1 MQLQKFIP
9 FLKQCLAL
17 IIVCFFF
24 SSCATSKLGNAGQRK
39 VAGKTYVIVGASSG
53 FGRGVAEELGKLKAN
68 VVLAARRTE
77 LLEQIATNIRTS
89 GGTALVVTTDISQ
102 PEDVQRL
109 ADAAVKQ
116 YGTIDVWVNMAGVGA
131 IGRFWDIPAEDQARI
146 IDVNLKGFIYGSHT
160 AIQQFRKQGRG
171 VLINMG
177 SVDSE
182 TPHAYQAAYSATKA
196 GVRSM
201 SLALSQEL
209 RLNDYKNIKVV
220 TIEPW
225 AVDTPFWGHAA
236 NYTGVEQKFA
246 LMDEPDKVVNAVIR
260 KSLRPKK
267 IVPVGWKAKG
277 SSFFANVF
285 PRFNEWLTGNV
296 AHRYQ
301 VEMPPATPNTK
312 GSIYKPLETG
322 RGVDDGVD
330 EKMKAD
336 KKERRKKKS

>member
-1 MQLQKFIP
+1 MAKITLLSAAASF
-9 FLKQCLAL
+9 FL
-17 IIVCFFF
+17 
-24 SSCATSKLGNAGQRK
+24 SSCATSKLGKSGQQK
-39 VAGKTYVIVGASSG
+39 VSGKTYVIVGASSG
-53 FGRGVAEELGKLKAN
+53 FGRGVAEELGKYKAN
-68 VVLAARRTE
+68 VVLAARRTN
-77 LLEQIATNIRTS
+77 LLEEIAQNIRTS
-89 GGTALVVTTDISQ
+89 GGTALVVTMDISK

-109 ADAAVKQ
+109 ADMAVQQ

-131 IGRFWDIPAEDQARI
+131 IGRFWDIPHEDQARL
-146 IDVNLKGFIYGSHT
+146 IDVNLKGFIYGSQV

-182 TPHAYQAAYSATKA
+182 TPHAYQAAYSASKA
-196 GVRSM
+196 GIRSM
-201 SLALSQEL
+201 GLAISQEL
-209 RLNDYKNIKVV
+209 RLNGYKDIKVV

-225 AVDTPFWGHAA
+225 AVDTPFWRHAA

-246 LMDEPDKVVNAVIR
+246 MMDEPDKVVNAVIR

-296 AHRYQ
+296 AHKYQ
-301 VEMPPATPNTK
+301 AKMPPATPNTK
-312 GSIYKPLETG
+312 GSLYTPMESG

-330 EKMKAD
+330 ERMKEH
-336 KKERRKKKS
+336 KKERREK